1 MKTKNTVLRGIIA
14 MTQSNWMRPALMTL
28 AILATVLVATGCT
41 PHH

>member
-1 MKTKNTVLRGIIA
+1 MKTKDTVIRRIIA
-14 MTQSNWMRPALMTL
+14 VTQSKWLRPSLLTL